1 MMEQLSLQNRGR
13 FWWTVGSL
21 IVLIVVMLLVSL
33 NTGVVQIAP
42 MDVMRTMFGFGNER
56 QELVLFDFRLPTIV
70 IALLV
75 GAGFGIS
82 GAILQG
88 VSQNELA
95 DPGILGINTG
105 AGLAVVVYIFFFQS
119 SLANISGL
127 GVYILPVFALIG
139 AFAAAVLVYL
149 LAWKKGVNPVRLI
162 LVGIGVNAGFSAALI
177 IFQIKMNPQ
186 DFTQALVWL
195 SGDIW
200 ASNWSFVIA
209 LFPWIIGLIIYSM
222 YKSPVINIL
231 NLGDQMAVGLGAR
244 VERERRLLLLL
255 AVAIAGL
262 CVAAAGGIAFLG
274 LIAPHIARRIVGPKH
289 QQLLPVTALIGALI
303 LLAADTIG
311 KNIIAPAEI
320 PVGIVVTIVS
330 TPYFL
335 YLLMKTK

>member
-209 LFPWIIGLIIYSM
+209 LLPWIIGLIIYSM

>member
-1 MMEQLSLQNRGR
+1 MMKQLSLQNRSR

-21 IVLIVVMLLVSL
+21 LVLIAVMLLVSL

-42 MDVMRTMFGFGNER
+42 VDVMRTLFGFGNER

-70 IALLV
+70 LALLV
-75 GAGFGIS
+75 GAGFAIS

-88 VSQNELA
+88 VTQNELA

-119 SLANISGL
+119 SMAGISGF
-127 GVYILPVFALIG
+127 GVYILPIFALIG

-200 ASNWSFVIA
+200 GSSWSFVIA
-209 LFPWIIGLIIYSM
+209 LFPWIIGLIVYSM

-289 QQLLPVTALIGALI
+289 QQLLPVTALLGALI
-303 LLAADTIG
+303 LLVADTIG